1 MAEVVLQ
8 RNRGG
13 EAEKR
18 RSAMEVGEGCSLTGR
33 DRKVSAGSAGDSDA
47 WAMKSKNDGNKCWKK
62 RLRKFPLSVLFSQT
76 LILKVII
83 HCDGCRLQ
91 VRKILHRTEGVFSV
105 SIDVEEQKVTVSG
118 DVDAAT
124 LIRKLNRAGKHA
136 EPWPVKASKE
146 DQRPN
151 QQKQGKKP
159 VCNTVKKQSHKS
171 FRNQKHELSSSSSD
185 DEYDSDDEE
194 DDDDDDYDL
203 RSLNSQL
210 MQIDQQRFPMMV
222 NMQQA
227 CQTQS
232 PSMVM
237 QENGHLQPQM
247 MYLRSPAMAA
257 AYTGYYCYQ
266 SPCYLNDQVDDGYQC
281 YYASGNGDSNVC
293 SIM

>member
-1 MAEVVLQ
+1 MAPELA
-8 RNRGG
+8 GG
-13 EAEKR
+13 IEARE
-18 RSAMEVGEGCSLTGR
+18 
-33 DRKVSAGSAGDSDA
+33 
-47 WAMKSKNDGNKCWKK
+47 DGLIRKK
-62 RLRKFPLSVLFSQT
+62 RLRKFPLSVLLSQT
-76 LILKVII
+76 LILKVNI

-136 EPWPVKASKE
+136 EPWPVKARKE

-171 FRNQKHELSSSSSD
+171 FRNRKHELSSSSSD

-194 DDDDDDYDL
+194 DDDNDGYDL

-210 MQIDQQRFPMMV
+210 RQIQQQFPMMV

-227 CQTQS
+227 CQTHS

-257 AYTGYYCYQ
+257 SYTGYYCYQ